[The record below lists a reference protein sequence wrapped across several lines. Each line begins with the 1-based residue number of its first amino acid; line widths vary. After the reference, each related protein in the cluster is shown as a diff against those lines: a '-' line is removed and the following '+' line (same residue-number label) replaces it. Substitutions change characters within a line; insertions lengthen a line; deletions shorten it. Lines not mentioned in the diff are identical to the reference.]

1 MAVRNQE
8 ALMSKNNAMASRLL
22 RSVLVW
28 TTVLC
33 LSAPVLAEDEE
44 PDPVILG
51 IALSDAPMTLQKG
64 LAASEAHGKP
74 ISAKFEVADKDVQ
87 LSVYTATDT
96 DFFET
101 TVNAKTG
108 AVISAEP
115 ITDADD
121 LLHAKA
127 QKAAMEKVTVS
138 LQTAAEKATKEN
150 PEAKVVSIIP
160 ELQGGQAV
168 ATVKLLRQ
176 RGFTTVT
183 ERLN

>member
-1 MAVRNQE
+1 MFE
-8 ALMSKNNAMASRLL
+8 GNATSSRLL
-22 RSVLVW
+22 RSVLIGAA
-28 TTVLC
+28 VLC
-33 LSAPVLAEDEE
+33 LCGPVLAEDEE

-64 LAASEAHGKP
+64 LVASEAHGKP

-87 LSVYTATDT
+87 LSVYTATAT

-101 TVNAKTG
+101 AVNAKTG
-108 AVISAEP
+108 AVISAER

-127 QKAAMEKVTVS
+127 QKAAMEKATVS
-138 LQTAAEKATKEN
+138 LQAAAEKATKEN
-150 PEAKVVSIIP
+150 PQAKVVSVIP
-160 ELQGGQAV
+160 ELRGSQAV
-168 ATVKLLRQ
+168 AAVKLLREK
-176 RGFTTVT
+176 GFTTVT